1 EGEGLGGEDDLDQA
15 PGEQLLDN
23 RLQQRQH
30 PGVMGGE
37 AVEGGA
43 AEGRQREH
51 LLVLD
56 ADARELLVQVGTDRA
71 ALGVVGEPQ
80 PRAGAL
86 LHRRVAAGA
95 GEDEHDR
102 RQQRG
107 VVEQLDDLR
116 AARRPL
122 ETPAVLRAAAPAAPA
137 PVRRAVLAG
146 TARTMPAAGALAPA
160 VAAAPRP
167 AGALV

>member
-1 EGEGLGGEDDLDQA
+1 
-15 PGEQLLDN
+15 
-23 RLQQRQH
+23 
-30 PGVMGGE
+30 
-37 AVEGGA
+37 
-43 AEGRQREH
+43 
-51 LLVLD
+51 
-56 ADARELLVQVGTDRA
+56 
-71 ALGVVGEPQ
+71 
-80 PRAGAL
+80 
-86 LHRRVAAGA
+86 RRVAAGA

-167 AGALV
+167 AGALVHGEGEGGDPLDLGIDPTFAAGARAVGDDGLPVGVDEQVQQLLP